1 MTTAWISMPPPS
13 TTPMVPLLVA
23 AGRASV
29 TLVEA
34 AGQTPVLQTAVVTVF
49 FKPMSE
55 SHATPASTYGRTI
68 LLGNL
73 YLATSGN
80 SQLPDDPMLVTALVA
95 DPSTL
100 V

>member
-1 MTTAWISMPPPS
+1 MTKAWISMPPPI
-13 TTPMVPLLVA
+13 TTPMVPLL
-23 AGRASV
+23 
-29 TLVEA
+29 EA
-34 AGQTPVLQTAVVTVF
+34 AGGAISTLQTGLAVVGPQTSSVTVF
-49 FKPMSE
+49 FSPVSV
-55 SHATPASTYGRTI
+55 SQATPASTYGRTI

-80 SQLPDDPMLVTALVA
+80 SQFPDDPTLVTAFPT